1 MNPQLLMM
9 LLQAGLSGAAAL
21 GNAARRAELA
31 PSRARHMSDAEQ
43 YQSILNTLLSNSDY
57 SPLERGAYRQLEV
70 GQRQL
75 GAKLSAS
82 GLSGSSL
89 AASAQAGL
97 TADIMARLASEIQRD
112 RQFRASAGMDLYK
125 TLLSAKA
132 QGEAANAQMWGG
144 ALAGLGQVAGTMAG
158 SDWFGKWLNS
168 LLSSKTAS
176 GGGGGGSSMLT
187 P

>member
-9 LLQAGLSGAAAL
+9 LLQAGVGAASAL
-21 GNAARRAELA
+21 GSAAKRSALA
-31 PSRARHMSDAEQ
+31 PSATRHKSDAEQ
-43 YQSILNTLLSNSDY
+43 YQSVLNTILSSSDY

-75 GAKLSAS
+75 GARLSAA

-89 AASAQAGL
+89 AASAQAEL

-112 RQFRASAGMDLYK
+112 RQFRAGAGVDLYK
-125 TLLSAKA
+125 TLLNAKA
-132 QGEAANAQMWGG
+132 QGEAADAQMWGG
-144 ALAGLGQVAGTMAG
+144 ALAGLGQVAGTMVG

-168 LLSSKTAS
+168 LLSNKPI
-176 GGGGGGSSMLT
+176 GGGGGGNARLT